1 MWVICSWFEQIARI
15 KRAIHFK
22 KLYFLYFFLQ
32 LFPFLT
38 VCLRALHSCC
48 SSLVHSLVN
57 SDLIDL
63 LLWLFTKEQPEQ
75 FAQVTHDRRATMSDS
90 LRLLMIMTK
99 EWQERFAFFHERIA
113 LSLTKNE
120 GIKKLMSK
128 FPTLIICVI
137 KRTLEF
143 VQKWCGKMQL
153 HQCCC
158 PQTN

>member
-15 KRAIHFK
+15 KRAIHSK

-48 SSLVHSLVN
+48 SPLVRSLVN

-99 EWQERFAFFHERIA
+99 EWRERFAFFSWANGSFAHKKWANQKTDEQIPNPDYLRHKKNLGVCTKMMWKDA
-113 LSLTKNE
+113 AAPVLLSLD
-120 GIKKLMSK
+120 
-128 FPTLIICVI
+128 
-137 KRTLEF
+137 
-143 VQKWCGKMQL
+143 
-153 HQCCC
+153 
-158 PQTN
+158 